1 MMDLVDAGWLLR
13 PCVYLLIWK
22 ETVVYVGQSRKPL
35 SRLYTHASAARGA
48 KGPAWLRAR
57 AVRFDGI
64 RIYTCNAEDLLDV
77 EAQLIAEYKPRYN
90 IHHNDQRTVRVQRS
104 RVRPPKIPV
113 TLVVRGHRV
122 TLNSPEPAKR
132 SVQPLIVRRI

>member
-1 MMDLVDAGWLLR
+1 M
-13 PCVYLLIWK
+13 
-22 ETVVYVGQSRKPL
+22 YVGQSRKPL

-64 RIYTCNAEDLLDV
+64 RIVSTDADALLDV

-90 IHHNDQRTVRVQRS
+90 ILHNAQRTITIQRS
-104 RVRPPKIPV
+104 RIRPPKVPI
-113 TLVVRGHRV
+113 TLVVRGHKV
-122 TLNSPEPAKR
+122 TLNAPEAPKKAP
-132 SVQPLIVRRI
+132 QPLIVRRI